1 MHAACR
7 RPGKVDPLGII
18 RGFKYNLAGLRLG
31 LTTPKL
37 LTMGLVRLAAIVAAT
52 VIGAVLA
59 LAYHDALMA
68 ALWQRP
74 ESLWW
79 VWLWYL
85 ASWLLAVILMG
96 LSVIMGYLV
105 SQILFSVLIMDLMSR
120 HTEQLTTGREVPPPP
135 MGKLRW
141 LAFLVA
147 QEIPRTVLPV
157 IIGMAL
163 LVAGWLTPLGP
174 VLAVLS
180 SLAAAVFMAWDSTD
194 LVPARRLEPF
204 RRRMGRLVGNLGFH
218 LGFGL
223 WFLVPGLNLVFL
235 SFAPVGGTL
244 FALETTGEKGE

>member
-1 MHAACR
+1 M
-7 RPGKVDPLGII
+7 GII

-37 LTMGLVRLAAIVAAT
+37 LVMGLVRLGAMVIAT
-52 VIGAVLA
+52 VIGAALA

-85 ASWLLAVILMG
+85 ASWLLAVVLMG
-96 LSVIMGYLV
+96 LSAIVGYLV
-105 SQILFSVLIMDLMSR
+105 SQVLFSVLIMDLMSR
-120 HTEQLTTGREVPPPP
+120 HTEQLATGREVPPPP

-147 QEIPRTVLPV
+147 QEVPRAILP
-157 IIGMAL
+157 ILIGLALMA
-163 LVAGWLTPLGP
+163 VGWLTPLGP
-174 VLAVLS
+174 VLAVVS
-180 SLAAAVFMAWDSTD
+180 SLAAAVFMSWDSTD

-204 RRRMGRLVGNLGFH
+204 RQRLGRLAANLGFH

-223 WFLVPGLNLVFL
+223 WFLVPILNLVFL
-235 SFAPVGGTL
+235 SFAPIGGTL
-244 FALETTGEKGE
+244 FALDTSGEKGK

>member
-1 MHAACR
+1 M
-7 RPGKVDPLGII
+7 GLI
-18 RGFKYNLAGLRLG
+18 RGFRYNLAGLRLG

-37 LTMGLVRLAAIVAAT
+37 LVMGLVRLGAMIAAT
-52 VIGAVLA
+52 VIGAALA

-85 ASWLLAVILMG
+85 ASWLLAVVLMG
-96 LSVIMGYLV
+96 LSAIVGYLV
-105 SQILFSVLIMDLMSR
+105 SQVLFSVLIMDLMSR
-120 HTEQLTTGREVPPPP
+120 HTEQITTGREVPPPA
-135 MGKLRW
+135 MGTLRW

-147 QEIPRTVLPV
+147 QEVPRAILP
-157 IIGMAL
+157 ILIGLALMA
-163 LVAGWLTPLGP
+163 AGWLTPLGP
-174 VLAVLS
+174 VLAVAS
-180 SLAAAVFMAWDSTD
+180 SLAAAVFMAWDNTD

-204 RRRMGRLVGNLGFH
+204 RRRWRRLAGNLGFH

-223 WFLVPGLNLVFL
+223 WFLVPVLNLVFL

-244 FALETTGEKGE
+244 FAMETFAQKGE